1 VTPRYAALRLVPL
14 VLWMAGISSQEATER
29 TLEQEMQRSRTAKLM
44 AQASVVQ
51 RRKVTPPIV
60 DAKPRRGVDD
70 PEGPEMPHHT
80 EADTGQRLL
89 ELLTREED
97 AAAPRPAPAPQLVY
111 ELAPSV
117 FPLLGQPAL
126 LVVDPTDPE
135 IPQTLTIHL
144 RPGTLNLSDLIASG
158 RAWQISEP
166 AATPPSTPPP
176 IRLIS

>member
-14 VLWMAGISSQEATER
+14 VLWMAGVADQEATER
-29 TLEQEMQRSRTAKLM
+29 TLEQEMQRSCTAKLM

-60 DAKPRRGVDD
+60 DAEPRRDGGD
-70 PEGPEMPHHT
+70 PEGPEMPHDT
-80 EADTGQRLL
+80 EADSPEALL
-89 ELLTREED
+89 ELLAGTER
-97 AAAPRPAPAPQLVY
+97 APAPQLVY

-117 FPLLGQPAL
+117 FPLLGHPAL

-144 RPGTLNLSDLIASG
+144 PPGTLNLSDLIASG
-158 RAWQISEP
+158 RAWPLAAP
-166 AATPPSTPPP
+166 ASTPPSTPPP